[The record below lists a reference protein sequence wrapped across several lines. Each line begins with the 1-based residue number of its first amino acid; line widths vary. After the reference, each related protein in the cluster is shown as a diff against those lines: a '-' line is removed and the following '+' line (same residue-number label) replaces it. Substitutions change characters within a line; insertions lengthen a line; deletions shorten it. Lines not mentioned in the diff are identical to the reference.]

1 MINKYIKK
9 LLAPIFVSLFFLINM
24 ASAGYAD
31 TTVSA
36 EVGFIFNTLLFLIC
50 GFLVMFMAAG
60 FAMLES
66 GMVTSKSVSVIC
78 AKNIGLF
85 SIAGIMFWMFG
96 YNVAYGIPEGGYI
109 GKFIPWSDS
118 SKIATGYADGS
129 DWYFQMV
136 FCATTCSIVSGT
148 LAERIKLW
156 PFFLFAAILTGF
168 LYPFVM
174 GWQWGGGWLAAAGFS
189 DFAGSTLVHST
200 GGAAALAGAILLGPR
215 LGRFTKSGAPSPV
228 KPFAASSIPLVT
240 IGVFILWLGW
250 FGFNGGSQLAM
261 GTGDDAIA
269 VSKIFINTN
278 LAACGGVMAAAMITR
293 LNFGKTDV
301 VQMLNGAIGGLVAIT
316 AEPLMPSP
324 LAAILIGAVG
334 GIIVVYG
341 TKFLFAMKIDDVV
354 GAIPAHLFAGI
365 WGTLAVPIT
374 NSGANFGTQLLGVIA
389 INGTVFVISLIVWQI
404 MKSTMGIRLSKEGE
418 TKGTDVTETGVIAYA
433 IRD

>member
-1 MINKYIKK
+1 MIRHLKK
-9 LLAPIFVSLFFLINM
+9 LTGPLISLFFLLNM
-24 ASAGYAD
+24 SSVGYAE

-36 EVGFIFNTLLFLIC
+36 EVGFIFNTFLFLIC

-85 SIAGIMFWMFG
+85 SIAGIMFWLFG
-96 YNVAYGIPEGGYI
+96 YNLAYGIPEGGFI
-109 GKFIPWSDS
+109 GKFIPWSDG
-118 SKIATGYADGS
+118 SKVETGYSDGS

-136 FCATTCSIVSGT
+136 FCATTVSIVSGT

-156 PFFLFAAILTGF
+156 PFFLFAALLSGII
-168 LYPFVM
+168 YPIVM
-174 GWQWGGGWLAAAGFS
+174 GWQWGGGWLAVRGFS

-215 LGRFTKSGAPSPV
+215 IGRFAKAGAPAPV

-261 GTGDDAIA
+261 GTADDAIA

-278 LAACGGVMAAAMITR
+278 LAACGGVMACAIVTR
-293 LNFGKTDV
+293 LMYGKTDV
-301 VQMLNGAIGGLVAIT
+301 IQMLNGAIGGLVAIT
-316 AEPLMPSP
+316 AEPLMPTP
-324 LAAILIGAVG
+324 IAAILIGAVG
-334 GIIVVYG
+334 GIIVIFG
-341 TKFLFAMKIDDVV
+341 TKLLFHFKVDDVV

-374 NSGANFGTQLLGVIA
+374 NSGANFGTQLLGVIS
-389 INGTVFVISLIVWQI
+389 INAFVFVAAFIVWAL
-404 MKSTMGIRLSKEGE
+404 MKNTIGIRLSKEAE
-418 TKGTDVTETGVIAYA
+418 LKGTDVSETGVIAYA

>member
-1 MINKYIKK
+1 MIRHFKK
-9 LLAPIFVSLFFLINM
+9 IIGPIVSIIFLINM
-24 ASAGYAD
+24 TSVAYAE

-36 EVGFIFNTLLFLIC
+36 EVGFIFNTFLFLVC

-60 FAMLES
+60 FSMLES

-85 SIAGIMFWMFG
+85 SISGIMFWMFG
-96 YNVAYGIPEGGYI
+96 YNLAYGIPEGGYI
-109 GKFIPWSDS
+109 GKFIPWSDA
-118 SKIATGYADGS
+118 SKLGTGYADGS

-136 FCATTCSIVSGT
+136 FCATTVSIVSGT

-156 PFFLFAAILTGF
+156 PFFLFAAVLTGF
-168 LYPFVM
+168 LYPLVM
-174 GWQWGGGWLAAAGFS
+174 GWQWGGGWLAAIGFS

-200 GGAAALAGAILLGPR
+200 GGSAALAGAILLGPR
-215 LGRFTKSGAPSPV
+215 YGRFTKKGDPAPV
-228 KPFAASSIPLVT
+228 RPFAASSIPLVT

-261 GTGDDAIA
+261 GTFDDAVA

-278 LAACGGVMAAAMITR
+278 LAACGGVMAAAILTR
-293 LNFGKTDV
+293 LSVGKTDV
-301 VQMLNGAIGGLVAIT
+301 IQMLNGAIGGLVAIT

-324 LAAILIGAVG
+324 FAAILIGAVG
-334 GIIVVYG
+334 GVIVVYG
-341 TKFLFAMKIDDVV
+341 TKFLFKMKIDDVV

-374 NSGANFGTQLLGVIA
+374 NSGADFGTQLIGVIS
-389 INGTVFVISLIVWQI
+389 INASVFIISYIIWTL
-404 MKSTMGIRLSKEGE
+404 MKHSFGIRLSKEAE
-418 TKGTDVTETGVIAYA
+418 LKGTDVSETGVIAYA

>member
-1 MINKYIKK
+1 MTKMIK
-9 LLAPIFVSLFFLINM
+9 LITAPLYSLVILMGLTSIGN
-24 ASAGYAD
+24 AE

-85 SIAGIMFWMFG
+85 SIAGIMFWLVG
-96 YNVAYGIPEGGYI
+96 YNLAYGIPEGGYI
-109 GKFIPWSDS
+109 GTIIPWSDS
-118 SKIATGYADGS
+118 SAIETGYSDGS

-136 FCATTCSIVSGT
+136 FCATTVSIVSGAM
-148 LAERIKLW
+148 AERIKLL
-156 PFFLFAAILTGF
+156 PFFLFAAILAGI
-168 LYPFVM
+168 LYPIVM
-174 GWQWGGGWLAAAGFS
+174 GWQWGGGWLAELGFS

-200 GGAAALAGAILLGPR
+200 GGAAALAGAIIIGPR
-215 LGRFTKSGAPSPV
+215 LGRFTKSGAPAPI

-240 IGVFILWLGW
+240 VGVFILWLGW

-261 GTGDDAIA
+261 GTAADAIA
-269 VSKIFINTN
+269 VSTIFINTF
-278 LAACGGVMAAAMITR
+278 LAGAGGVMAAATVTR
-293 LNFGKTDV
+293 LGFGKTDV
-301 VQMLNGAIGGLVAIT
+301 VQMLNGCIGGLVAIT

-324 LAAILIGAVG
+324 LAAILIGGVG
-334 GIIVVYG
+334 GVIVVYG
-341 TKFLFAMKIDDVV
+341 TKLLFALQIDDVV

-365 WGTLAVPIT
+365 WGTLIVPATNPDASFSAQLIGVLAVNI
-374 NSGANFGTQLLGVIA
+374 FIFVIA
-389 INGTVFVISLIVWQI
+389 YIVWSI
-404 MKSTMGIRLSKEGE
+404 MKATVGLRLSKEAE
-418 TKGTDVTETGVIAYA
+418 TKGTDVSETGVIAYA

>member
-1 MINKYIKK
+1 MTKLINKISVP
-9 LLAPIFVSLFFLINM
+9 LVSLILLLNM
-24 ASAGYAD
+24 SGAAMAE

-36 EVGFIFNTLLFLIC
+36 EIGFIFNTLLFLMC
-50 GFLVMFMAAG
+50 GFLVFFMACG

-78 AKNIGLF
+78 AKNIGLI
-85 SIAGIMFWMFG
+85 SIAGIMFWMVG
-96 YNVAYGIPEGGYI
+96 YNLAYGIPEGGYI
-109 GKFIPWSDS
+109 GSFVPWSDAS
-118 SKIATGYADGS
+118 AVDTGYADGS

-136 FCATTCSIVSGT
+136 FCATTVSIVSGT

-156 PFFLFAAILTGF
+156 PFFLFAAILSGII
-168 LYPFVM
+168 YPIVM
-174 GWQWGGGWLAAAGFS
+174 GWQWGGGWLASAGFS

-200 GGAAALAGAILLGPR
+200 GGAAALAGALMLGPR
-215 LGRFTKSGAPSPV
+215 LGRFTKSGAPAPL

-240 IGVFILWLGW
+240 VGVFILWLGW
-250 FGFNGGSQLAM
+250 FGFNGGSQLAI
-261 GTGDDAIA
+261 GTADDAIA
-269 VSKIFINTN
+269 VSTIFLNTF
-278 LAACGGVMAAAMITR
+278 LAGAGGVMAAATVTR

-301 VQMLNGAIGGLVAIT
+301 VQMLNGCIGGLVAIT

-334 GIIVVYG
+334 GVIVVYG
-341 TKFLFAMKIDDVV
+341 TKLLFSLKIDDVV

-374 NSGANFGTQLLGVIA
+374 NPDTSFGTQLLGVIS
-389 INGTVFVISLIVWQI
+389 INVFVFVVAMIVWSL
-404 MKSTMGIRLSKEGE
+404 MKATIGIRLSKEAE

>member
-1 MINKYIKK
+1 MINKYLKK
-9 LLAPIFVSLFFLINM
+9 LIAPIFVSLIFLINM
-24 ASAGYAD
+24 SSTGFAE
-31 TTVSA
+31 TTVPA

-118 SKIATGYADGS
+118 SSLTKSYADGS

-136 FCATTCSIVSGT
+136 FCATTVSIVSGT

-174 GWQWGGGWLAAAGFS
+174 GWQWGGGWLATAGFS

-200 GGAAALAGAILLGPR
+200 GGAAALAGALLLGPR
-215 LGRFTKSGAPSPV
+215 LGRFSKSGVPAPI

-261 GTGDDAIA
+261 GTGNDAIA

-278 LAACGGVMAAAMITR
+278 LAACGGVLAAAIVTR

-301 VQMLNGAIGGLVAIT
+301 IQMLNGAIGGLVAIT

-389 INGTVFVISLIVWQI
+389 INGTVFVISLIIWAI
-404 MKSTMGIRLSKEGE
+404 MKNTMGIRLSKDAEM
-418 TKGTDVTETGVIAYA
+418 KGTDVTETGVIAYA

>member
-1 MINKYIKK
+1 MTKLIKIISVPLMSLVF
-9 LLAPIFVSLFFLINM
+9 LLNM
-24 ASAGYAD
+24 SSAGMAE

-36 EVGFIFNTLLFLIC
+36 EIGFIFNTLLFLMC
-50 GFLVMFMAAG
+50 GFLVFFMACG

-78 AKNIGLF
+78 AKNIGLI

-96 YNVAYGIPEGGYI
+96 YNLAYGIPEGGYI
-109 GKFIPWSDS
+109 GSFIPWSDS
-118 SKIATGYADGS
+118 SAVDTGYADAS

-136 FCATTCSIVSGT
+136 FCATTVSIVSGT

-156 PFFLFAAILTGF
+156 PFFLFAAILSGII
-168 LYPFVM
+168 YPIVM

-200 GGAAALAGAILLGPR
+200 GGAAALAGAMMLGPR
-215 LGRFTKSGAPSPV
+215 LGRFTKSGAPAPL

-240 IGVFILWLGW
+240 VGVFILWLGW
-250 FGFNGGSQLAM
+250 FGFNGGSQLAI
-261 GTGDDAIA
+261 GTADDAIA
-269 VSKIFINTN
+269 VSTIFLNTF
-278 LAACGGVMAAAMITR
+278 LAGAGGVMAAATVTR

-301 VQMLNGAIGGLVAIT
+301 VQMLNGCIGGLVAIT

-334 GIIVVYG
+334 GVIVVYG
-341 TKFLFAMKIDDVV
+341 TKLLFALKIDDVV

-374 NSGANFGTQLLGVIA
+374 NPDTSFGTQLLGVLS
-389 INGTVFVISLIVWQI
+389 INIFVFVVALIVWTI
-404 MKSTMGIRLSKEGE
+404 MKSTIGIRLSKEAE